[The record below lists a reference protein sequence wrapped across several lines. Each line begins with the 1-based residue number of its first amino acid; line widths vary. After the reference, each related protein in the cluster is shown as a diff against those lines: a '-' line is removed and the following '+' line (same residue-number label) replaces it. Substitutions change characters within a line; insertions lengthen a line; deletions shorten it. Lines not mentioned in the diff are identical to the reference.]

1 MRACVCL
8 CVPAAFNV
16 MLIQF
21 IFNEETVSSYRE
33 AKEISGLLHSG
44 KSIAHLFILLFEL
57 FVCLKNK
64 PSGYAAKISVASKS
78 FNSFVHTVCVCV
90 CVRITPEKDYHK
102 SNSNVINLLCVD
114 RKERE
119 EISLQLTVS
128 VFGRGAQAGGRVI
141 RLIKPA
147 LGSIRSRFCIRG

>member
-1 MRACVCL
+1 
-8 CVPAAFNV
+8 

-33 AKEISGLLHSG
+33 AKEISALLHSG

-64 PSGYAAKISVASKS
+64 PSGYAAKISVVSKS
-78 FNSFVHTVCVCV
+78 FNSFVHNVFVCVCA
-90 CVRITPEKDYHK
+90 RITPEKDYHK

-128 VFGRGAQAGGRVI
+128 IFRTRHTSRRAVDKTHKAGSGMI
-141 RLIKPA
+141 WSQLCI
-147 LGSIRSRFCIRG
+147 LG